1 MNNGIIY
8 HERKQKMDK
17 HHELGPSNYSVW
29 AVCPSAELSGGETKE
44 SAEGTA
50 VHQQIQMALD
60 GIEDAEDYRAAWA
73 VRALAELAGDSPIAS
88 EQRVSGEVG
97 EFGTIFGT
105 VDAMWID
112 GGVRHI
118 ADFKTFATF
127 GAEHIPQLMGYGA
140 LAGKPGES
148 IVLHVLC
155 GGSLTVHT
163 VETTYEE
170 CLESTLRILRNHK
183 HDKMAVA
190 NSKCKY
196 CTKCATCSSCATTI
210 NALSPIEATRN
221 LVGHMSLPEKLAVC
235 SMVEKVIEGIKKA
248 AKEEA
253 NKNGGVL
260 EADGVRYEL
269 KPSSTY
275 KVKDM
280 GFILDDMNFNKQFT
294 GKKRGKEYTVDVAVP
309 DAYEFVARC
318 NISRTTLADL
328 VASKNPGMT
337 KKDVTEWVTQFY
349 EKVDGEPKLVRV
361 S

>member
-8 HERKQKMDK
+8 HERKIEMDK

-29 AVCPSAELSGGETKE
+29 AVCPSAELGGGETKE

-50 VHQQIQMALD
+50 VHKQIQFSLD
-60 GIEDAEDYRAAWA
+60 MIEEPEDYRAVWA
-73 VRALAELAGDSPIAS
+73 VRTLAELAGDSPIAS
-88 EQRVSGEVG
+88 EQRVSGDVG

-105 VDAMWID
+105 VDAMWTTN
-112 GGVRHI
+112 GVRHI

-127 GAEHIPQLMGYGA
+127 GHEHTPQLMGYGA
-140 LAGKPGES
+140 LVGAPGES

-163 VETTYEE
+163 IETTYEE
-170 CLESTLRILRNHK
+170 CLASTLRIIRAHK
-183 HDKMAVA
+183 NGEATVA

-196 CTKCATCSSCATTI
+196 CTKCSTCSACAI
-210 NALSPIEATRN
+210 ALNTLAPIDATRN
-221 LVGHMSLPEKLAVC
+221 LIGHMSLPEKLAVC
-235 SMVEKVIEGIKKA
+235 AMVEKVIEGIKKA
-248 AKEEA
+248 AKDEA
-253 NKNGGVL
+253 IRNGGVL
-260 EADGVRYEL
+260 ESGNVRYEL
-269 KPSSTY
+269 KPSMTY

-280 GFILDDMNFNKQFT
+280 GFILDDMNFNAQFT
-294 GKKRGKEYTVDVAVP
+294 GKKRGKEYTVDVTVP
-309 DAYEFVARC
+309 LVSEFVSKC

-349 EKVDGEPKLVRV
+349 DKVEGEPKLTRV
-361 S
+361 K

>member
-1 MNNGIIY
+1 
-8 HERKQKMDK
+8 MDK

-29 AVCPSAELSGGETKE
+29 AVCPSAELSSGETKE

-60 GIEDAEDYRAAWA
+60 GIEEAEDYRAAWA
-73 VRALAELAGDSPIAS
+73 VRALAELAGDSTIAS

-105 VDAMWID
+105 VDAMWTD

-127 GAEHIPQLMGYGA
+127 GSEHIPQLMGYGA

-155 GGSLTVHT
+155 GGSLTIHT
-163 VETTYEE
+163 VETIYEE
-170 CLESTLRILRNHK
+170 CLDITLRILEAHK
-183 HDKMAVA
+183 NGGEAVA

-196 CTKCATCSSCATTI
+196 CTKCGTCAACSS
-210 NALSPIEATRN
+210 ALTSISPSTVDIGR
-221 LVGHMSLPEKLAVC
+221 MSLPGKLAFC

-248 AKEEA
+248 PKEEVS
-253 NKNGGVL
+253 KKGGVL

-269 KPSSTY
+269 KPSATY

-337 KKDVTEWVTQFY
+337 KKDVTEWVTHFY
-349 EKVDGEPKLVRV
+349 ENVEGEPKLVRV

>member
-1 MNNGIIY
+1 
-8 HERKQKMDK
+8 MDK

-60 GIEDAEDYRAAWA
+60 GIEDAEDYRATWA
-73 VRALAELAGDSPIAS
+73 VRTLTELDGDNPIAS
-88 EQRVSGEVG
+88 EQMVSGEVG

-170 CLESTLRILRNHK
+170 CLKSTLLILTAHK
-183 HDKMAVA
+183 DGGYAVA
-190 NSKCKY
+190 NGKCKY
-196 CTKCATCSSCATTI
+196 CIKCGTCAACSSAVASISPGAVAASRFIPWRLLTR
-210 NALSPIEATRN
+210 NALRVPCVFFVIISTIRWLSPTASASTARSVRRAP
-221 LVGHMSLPEKLAVC
+221 LAKLP
-235 SMVEKVIEGIKKA
+235 
-248 AKEEA
+248 
-253 NKNGGVL
+253 
-260 EADGVRYEL
+260 
-269 KPSSTY
+269 
-275 KVKDM
+275 
-280 GFILDDMNFNKQFT
+280 
-294 GKKRGKEYTVDVAVP
+294 
-309 DAYEFVARC
+309 
-318 NISRTTLADL
+318 
-328 VASKNPGMT
+328 
-337 KKDVTEWVTQFY
+337 
-349 EKVDGEPKLVRV
+349 
-361 S
+361 

>member
-8 HERKQKMDK
+8 QERKIEMDK

-60 GIEDAEDYRAAWA
+60 GVEDAEDYRAAWA
-73 VRALAELAGDSPIAS
+73 VRTIGELAGGNPVAS
-88 EQRVSGEVG
+88 EQRVSGEIVG
-97 EFGTIFGT
+97 FGEIFGT

-118 ADFKTFATF
+118 ADFKTFATY
-127 GAEHIPQLMGYGA
+127 GSEHIPQLMGYGA
-140 LAGKPGES
+140 LAGKPGEK

-163 VETTYEE
+163 VETTYDE
-170 CLESTLRILRNHK
+170 CLGRTLVILAAHK
-183 HDKMAVA
+183 DGGYAVA
-190 NSKCKY
+190 NGKCKY
-196 CTKCATCSSCATTI
+196 CTKCGTCAACSSAVASI
-210 NALSPIEATRN
+210 SPGTVDIGR
-221 LVGHMSLPEKLAVC
+221 MSLPEKLAFC
-235 SMVEKVIEGIKKA
+235 SIVEKVIEGIKKA
-248 AKEEA
+248 AKDEA

-260 EADGVRYEL
+260 EANGVRYEL
-269 KPSSTY
+269 KPSATY

-280 GFILDDMNFNKQFT
+280 GFILDDMNCNKQFT

>member
-1 MNNGIIY
+1 
-8 HERKQKMDK
+8 MDK

-88 EQRVSGEVG
+88 EQRVSGEVVG
-97 EFGTIFGT
+97 FGTIFGT
-105 VDAMWID
+105 VDAMWTAN
-112 GGVRHI
+112 GVRHI

-127 GAEHIPQLMGYGA
+127 GSEHIPQLMGYGA

-148 IVLHVLC
+148 IVLHVRC

-163 VETTYEE
+163 VETTYDE
-170 CLESTLRILRNHK
+170 CLESTLRILTAHK
-183 HDKMAVA
+183 NGGVAVA
-190 NSKCKY
+190 NGKCKY
-196 CTKCATCSSCATTI
+196 CTKCGTCAACASAVSSI
-210 NALSPIEATRN
+210 SPGAVDI
-221 LVGHMSLPEKLAVC
+221 GHMSLPEKLAFC
-235 SMVEKVIEGIKKA
+235 SMAEKVIEGIKKA
-248 AKEEA
+248 AKDEA
-253 NKNGGVL
+253 VRNGGVL

-269 KPSSTY
+269 KPSATY

-309 DAYEFVARC
+309 DAYEFVSKC

-328 VASKNPGMT
+328 VSSKNPDMT

-349 EKVDGEPKLVRV
+349 EKVEGEPKLTRV
-361 S
+361 K

>member
-1 MNNGIIY
+1 
-8 HERKQKMDK
+8 MDK

-88 EQRVSGEVG
+88 EQRVSGNVG
-97 EFGTIFGT
+97 EFGEIFGT
-105 VDAMWID
+105 VDAMWTTN
-112 GGVRHI
+112 GVRHI

-127 GAEHIPQLMGYGA
+127 GSEHIPQLMGYGA

-163 VETTYEE
+163 VETTYDE
-170 CLESTLRILRNHK
+170 CLASTLRILRAH
-183 HDKMAVA
+183 
-190 NSKCKY
+190 
-196 CTKCATCSSCATTI
+196 
-210 NALSPIEATRN
+210 NALSQIDATRN

-235 SMVEKVIEGIKKA
+235 AMVEKVIEGIKKA

-260 EADGVRYEL
+260 DANGVRYEL
-269 KPSSTY
+269 KPSATY

-280 GFILDDMNFNKQFT
+280 GFILADMNFNNHFT

-309 DAYEFVARC
+309 DTYEFVARC

>member
-1 MNNGIIY
+1 
-8 HERKQKMDK
+8 MDK

-60 GIEDAEDYRAAWA
+60 GIEDAEDYRAVWA
-73 VRALAELAGDSPIAS
+73 VSALAELSGDSPIAS
-88 EQRVSGEVG
+88 EQRVSGNVG
-97 EFGTIFGT
+97 EFGEIFGT
-105 VDAMWID
+105 VDAMWTTN
-112 GGVRHI
+112 GVRHI

-127 GAEHIPQLMGYGA
+127 GSEHIPQLMGYGA

-170 CLESTLRILRNHK
+170 CIGRTIVILTAHK
-183 HDKMAVA
+183 DGGYAVA
-190 NSKCKY
+190 NGKCKY
-196 CTKCATCSSCATTI
+196 CTKCGTCAACSYAVASISPGTV
-210 NALSPIEATRN
+210 ALISPGTVDI
-221 LVGHMSLPEKLAVC
+221 GCMSLPEKLAFC

-260 EADGVRYEL
+260 EANGVRYEL
-269 KPSSTY
+269 KPSATY

-294 GKKRGKEYTVDVAVP
+294 GKKRGKEYMVDVAVP
-309 DAYEFVARC
+309 DAHEFVARC